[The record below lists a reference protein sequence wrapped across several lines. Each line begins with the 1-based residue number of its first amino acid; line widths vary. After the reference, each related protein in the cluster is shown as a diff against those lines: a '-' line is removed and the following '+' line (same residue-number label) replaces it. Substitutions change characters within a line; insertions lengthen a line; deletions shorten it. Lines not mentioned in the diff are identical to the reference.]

1 MASHLSTSI
10 SREMLP
16 ITLSVKASEQLL
28 EPKDRAVAVRQCY
41 LKGADGTTLSVYSS
55 DQVTRV

>member
-1 MASHLSTSI
+1 
-10 SREMLP
+10 MLP